1 MKNQEV
7 ARILYEIADIL
18 EIKGVEWKPIAYRK
32 AARNIETLSEDII
45 DMYKKGRIEDIPGVG
60 KNIAEKINELLR
72 TGKLKYYNELKKSV
86 PIKLEELNSVPSL
99 GPKRIKILYDKLNIK
114 NLKDLKKAAEKNKIR
129 ELNGFSST
137 LENEILE
144 GIKGIESTKTRLLL
158 GYMYPF
164 AKEIESKLSEQKFV
178 EKAVIAGSMRRM
190 KETIHDVDILVTT
203 TDSKKTIDLFTSLPK
218 KKLLAKGTTRA
229 SIILHNGLQVDIRV
243 LDNNHYGSGLHYFTG
258 SKEHNIKLR
267 NLAIRKGLKIS
278 EYGVFKGKKA
288 MATKTEEDVYKTL
301 GLRYIEPE
309 LREDNGEIEAA
320 LKNKL
325 PMLVGYN
332 DIKGDLQMHTKYS
345 DGSNSIEEMAL
356 KAKSLGRSYIAITD
370 HYGRLAIANALNK
383 KRMLKQFNEIDRIN
397 KKINGI
403 KILKGAEVDINLEG
417 NLDIDVSVL
426 KELDILVASIHSSFK
441 NDNTKRIMKAMENK
455 YVNVIGHPTGRIIN
469 RRNGYNLDFE
479 KIFEKSKETN
489 TFLEINSFPDRLD
502 LNDINV
508 RNAIKNKCKLI
519 INTDAHL
526 SDHLDFMKFG
536 IGTARR
542 GWATKND
549 IINTNKLDKFF
560 KIIGK

>member
-1 MKNQEV
+1 
-7 ARILYEIADIL
+7 
-18 EIKGVEWKPIAYRK
+18 
-32 AARNIETLSEDII
+32 
-45 DMYKKGRIEDIPGVG
+45 
-60 KNIAEKINELLR
+60 
-72 TGKLKYYNELKKSV
+72 
-86 PIKLEELNSVPSL
+86 
-99 GPKRIKILYDKLNIK
+99 
-114 NLKDLKKAAEKNKIR
+114 
-129 ELNGFSST
+129 
-137 LENEILE
+137 
-144 GIKGIESTKTRLLL
+144 
-158 GYMYPF
+158 
-164 AKEIESKLSEQKFV
+164 
-178 EKAVIAGSMRRM
+178 
-190 KETIHDVDILVTT
+190 
-203 TDSKKTIDLFTSLPK
+203 
-218 KKLLAKGTTRA
+218 
-229 SIILHNGLQVDIRV
+229 
-243 LDNNHYGSGLHYFTG
+243 
-258 SKEHNIKLR
+258 
-267 NLAIRKGLKIS
+267 
-278 EYGVFKGKKA
+278 
-288 MATKTEEDVYKTL
+288 
-301 GLRYIEPE
+301 
-309 LREDNGEIEAA
+309 
-320 LKNKL
+320 
-325 PMLVGYN
+325 MLVGYN

-549 IINTNKLDKFF
+549 IINTNDLDKFL
-560 KIIGK
+560 KIIRK